1 MTSLELKRRPSRSPY
16 NERMCGN
23 LTRNRASL
31 LLEVARMYWDEG
43 LGQTEI
49 ARRTGYSRP
58 TISRMLAEARRVGVV
73 TVTVAHPIERLM
85 ALEKRLVD
93 AFGLKTARVSE
104 ATPGNGSDVGPDV
117 ARTAADLLLESC
129 GPHSVIAVSN
139 GRAVAAVV
147 HHTPERSWPSS
158 TAVAML
164 GSVGES
170 FNTEDGPDVCRNL
183 SLRLG
188 GRFRSLTVPLVFD
201 SLALARAV
209 REEDQVATT
218 LELAARSDIALTGVG
233 TVGTSVSPLLRRWM
247 TPEVV
252 RECRKRNV
260 VAHVCGHHL
269 DASGRHVHTALCD
282 RTLCLDPERLR
293 EIPLVVG
300 VAAGPDKI
308 VAIRAALR
316 GGYLSALVT
325 DEATARAVLK
335 DA

>member
-1 MTSLELKRRPSRSPY
+1 MTSLELERRPSRSPY

-73 TVTVAHPIERLM
+73 TGTVANPIERHM

-93 AFGLKTARVSE
+93 AFGLKPAGVSE

>member
-1 MTSLELKRRPSRSPY
+1 
-16 NERMCGN
+16 
-23 LTRNRASL
+23 
-31 LLEVARMYWDEG
+31 
-43 LGQTEI
+43 
-49 ARRTGYSRP
+49 
-58 TISRMLAEARRVGVV
+58 
-73 TVTVAHPIERLM
+73 M

-104 ATPGNGSDVGPDV
+104 ATPGNGSDIGPDV

-201 SLALARAV
+201 SLTLARAV

>member
-1 MTSLELKRRPSRSPY
+1 
-16 NERMCGN
+16 MCAN

-31 LLEVARMYWDEG
+31 LLEVSRLYWEEE
-43 LGQTEI
+43 LGQAEI
-49 ARRTGYSRP
+49 AERTGYSRP
-58 TISRMLAEARRVGVV
+58 TVSRMLTEARRVGIV

-85 ALEKRLVD
+85 ALEEQLVT
-93 AFGLKTARVSE
+93 AYGLKTARVSE
-104 ATPGNGSDVGPDV
+104 VTPGNGTDVGPDV
-117 ARTAADLLLESC
+117 ARSAADLLLEHC
-129 GPHSVIAVSN
+129 GPRSVIAVSN
-139 GRAVAAVV
+139 GRGVAAVV
-147 HHTPERSWPSS
+147 HHMPERSWPSS
-158 TAVAML
+158 TCVAML

-201 SLALARAV
+201 SLSLARAV
-209 REEDQVATT
+209 RKEDQVATT

-247 TPEVV
+247 TPDVV
-252 RECRKRNV
+252 RECREHGV

-282 RTLCLDPERLR
+282 RTLCLDPDRLR

-300 VAAGPDKI
+300 VAAGPDKV

-316 GGYLSALVT
+316 GGYLSAMVT
-325 DEATARAVLK
+325 DEATARAVLSSV
-335 DA
+335 

>member
-1 MTSLELKRRPSRSPY
+1 MTSLELERRPSRSPY

-23 LTRNRASL
+23 LTRNRASS

-104 ATPGNGSDVGPDV
+104 ATPGNGSDIGPDV

-201 SLALARAV
+201 SLTLARAV

>member
-1 MTSLELKRRPSRSPY
+1 MTSLELERRPSRSPY

-201 SLALARAV
+201 SQALARAV

-282 RTLCLDPERLR
+282 RTLCLDPERLK

>member
-1 MTSLELKRRPSRSPY
+1 
-16 NERMCGN
+16 MCGN

>member
-1 MTSLELKRRPSRSPY
+1 MTSLELERRPSRSPY

-282 RTLCLDPERLR
+282 RTLCLDSERLR

>member
-1 MTSLELKRRPSRSPY
+1 MTSLELERRPSRSPY

-117 ARTAADLLLESC
+117 ARTAADLLLEGC

-300 VAAGPDKI
+300 VAAGSDKI

>member
-1 MTSLELKRRPSRSPY
+1 MTSLELERRPSRSPY

-293 EIPLVVG
+293 EIPPVVG

>member
-1 MTSLELKRRPSRSPY
+1 MTSLELERRPSRSPY

-31 LLEVARMYWDEG
+31 LLEVARMYWDDG

>member
-1 MTSLELKRRPSRSPY
+1 MTSLELERRPSRSPY

-117 ARTAADLLLESC
+117 AHTAADLLLESC

>member
-1 MTSLELKRRPSRSPY
+1 MTSLELERRPSRSPY

-117 ARTAADLLLESC
+117 ARTAADLLLERC

-209 REEDQVATT
+209 RKEDQVATT

-300 VAAGPDKI
+300 VAAGSDKI

>member
-1 MTSLELKRRPSRSPY
+1 
-16 NERMCGN
+16 MCGN

-104 ATPGNGSDVGPDV
+104 ATPGNGSDIGPDV

-201 SLALARAV
+201 SLTLARAV

>member
-1 MTSLELKRRPSRSPY
+1 MTSLELERRPSRSPY

-308 VAIRAALR
+308 VAI
-316 GGYLSALVT
+316 
-325 DEATARAVLK
+325 
-335 DA
+335 

>member
-1 MTSLELKRRPSRSPY
+1 
-16 NERMCGN
+16 
-23 LTRNRASL
+23 
-31 LLEVARMYWDEG
+31 MYWDEG

-104 ATPGNGSDVGPDV
+104 ATPGNGSDIGPDV

-201 SLALARAV
+201 SLTLARAV

>member
-1 MTSLELKRRPSRSPY
+1 MTSLELERRPSRSPY

-247 TPEVV
+247 PPEVV

>member
-1 MTSLELKRRPSRSPY
+1 MTSRELERRPSRSPY

>member
-1 MTSLELKRRPSRSPY
+1 MTSLELERRPSRSPY

-308 VAIRAALR
+308 AAIRAALR

>member
-1 MTSLELKRRPSRSPY
+1 MTSLELERRPSRSPY

-104 ATPGNGSDVGPDV
+104 ATPGNGSDIGPDV

-201 SLALARAV
+201 SLTLARAV

-252 RECRKRNV
+252 RECRERGV

-269 DASGRHVHTALCD
+269 DAGGRHVHTALCD
-282 RTLCLDPERLR
+282 RTLCLDPDRLR

>member
-1 MTSLELKRRPSRSPY
+1 MTSLELERRPSRSPY

-104 ATPGNGSDVGPDV
+104 ATPGNGSDIGPDV

-201 SLALARAV
+201 SLTLARAV

-233 TVGTSVSPLLRRWM
+233 TVGTSVRPLLRRWM

>member
-1 MTSLELKRRPSRSPY
+1 MTSLELERRPSRSPY

-104 ATPGNGSDVGPDV
+104 ATPGNGSDVGPEV